1 MSNNTN
7 SLVDEILS
15 TLSPETRS
23 VLESHYLQQLVS
35 EMSTKLSLDVLST
48 KPVSTTKRFIN
59 RQKTNDG
66 TDRSASKYIRDIDE
80 NQPGLSASEVVKLA
94 VSVGLD
100 IESSL
105 VYNVRQNLKKK
116 TGVTMV
122 TNPAT
127 AEEIKAKR
135 QAAAAKARKVKAEK
149 KVARDAALVEDVVK
163 NLTEVVVK
171 SDSEVV
177 KAVEELVQ
185 LEAQVSIKSDEVISD
200 TVDIEIVNAN

>member
-48 KPVSTTKRFIN
+48 KPVSTKRFIN